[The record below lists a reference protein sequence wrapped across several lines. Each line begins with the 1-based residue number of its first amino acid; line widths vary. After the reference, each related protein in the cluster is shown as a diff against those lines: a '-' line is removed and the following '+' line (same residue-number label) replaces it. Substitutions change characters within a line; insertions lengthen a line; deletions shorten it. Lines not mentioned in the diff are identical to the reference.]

1 MRRILLDTNT
11 YSQYVKFDKKVVKI
25 LSQSDEICLS
35 VVSVGELTFGFLRGS
50 MNQLN
55 NAILYRF
62 LSNPLTKLIDINS
75 RIATTY
81 GSIYFNLKNSGTPIP
96 VNDIWIAACAV
107 ETNAKLI
114 TYDKHFLKIP
124 NLLVELL

>member
-1 MRRILLDTNT
+1 MRRILLDTNA
-11 YSQYVKFDKKVVKI
+11 YSQYVKFDKKVVKV
-25 LSQSDEICLS
+25 LSRSDEICLS
-35 VVSVGELTFGFLRGS
+35 AISIGELTFGFLKGS
-50 MNQLN
+50 MDELN

-62 LSNPLTKLIDINS
+62 INNPLTKLIDINK

-81 GSIYFNLKNSGTPIP
+81 GSIYFNLKNKGTPIP
-96 VNDIWIAACAV
+96 VNDIWIAASAI
-107 ETNAKLI
+107 ETDSILI